1 MENRSGKAHQKGCNL
16 ANKGIAEDE
25 AKSGNAKRDR
35 LESERRALQVVEHLL
50 DDCVSDEVLID
61 CAWLITP
68 ANYKDTVEER
78 SITRHCGYP
87 VCPNK
92 VENVLK
98 QRYKISTKANKVYD
112 ITERKY
118 FCSNFCFKASKF
130 FEVQIS
136 KTPLWL
142 RKEERPPDIK
152 LLKKGHGGIAGLEL
166 KLTDPPVR
174 QADIEEP
181 RPSDA
186 LENHSQ
192 SSTDSDSADDDEQEF
207 VSSLVAKSTARVH
220 WGETTQDLKYM
231 EDKSE
236 FDAMMSSM
244 VNTAGCKALE
254 DTSQLLSQCKVNV
267 QSSECAQGSEQADC
281 SHQTPD
287 GCLNITQV
295 CMSRRCG
302 VELCRKMK
310 GHGTLANNVRQD
322 LLHNLKVTFTEWKT
336 EETMMFLYGTDETI
350 STLCT
355 LPQYEEDL
363 KINTIQKYK
372 DRATE
377 RKEME
382 LRLYC
387 KSNRSAE
394 EENQEEPSKDVKDL
408 PLPPVDPVAQ
418 HVRKRIVVDK
428 LNRCLKN
435 IVGPLRISM
444 SEITKDL
451 YCLVRTFRFSST
463 NIVHKSNEW
472 TLIAVVLLIL
482 LGEVLPFLKESLNS
496 PSAVEYISSLIKMMH
511 LSSQN
516 FYSLILIFK
525 PLRSIC

>member
-1 MENRSGKAHQKGCNL
+1 MWFYLC
-16 ANKGIAEDE
+16 
-25 AKSGNAKRDR
+25 SGNAKRDR

-394 EENQEEPSKDVKDL
+394 EENQEEPSKVNIGDL
-408 PLPPVDPVAQ
+408 
-418 HVRKRIVVDK
+418 
-428 LNRCLKN
+428 
-435 IVGPLRISM
+435 
-444 SEITKDL
+444 DL
-451 YCLVRTFRFSST
+451 FFFFFSLIFYRFSST